1 MASEPLVRFYD
12 LSGPKPWSP
21 ACWRTRYA
29 LNFKRIPFECV
40 KLSYPA
46 VKPKCRELLSPTI
59 EDRDAT
65 VPIIEILQGPYVVLN
80 DSTPI
85 AKLLNERFT
94 EKDGY
99 SEIKL
104 VKEVEKYEEEIMFRQ
119 RAIFRWIS
127 CDVWKNALDD
137 KDGSK
142 EYYRTTREINLGPLE
157 TITERRGG
165 GDAAVYEDHKVQWLG
180 LKERMAKEDGT
191 GERESSHLKL
201 DWDLWDWQI
210 IASYIDF
217 YDASLFRWVEAANA
231 EKGLRLMNLYED
243 DTFTKLM
250 NKVKRYEGGPGG
262 L

>member
-29 LNFKRIPFECV
+29 LNFKRIPYECV
-40 KLSYPA
+40 KLPYPA

-65 VPIIEILQGPYVVLN
+65 VPIIEILQEPYVVLN

-85 AKLLNERFT
+85 AELLNERFS

-99 SEIKL
+99 PEIKM
-104 VKEVEKYEEEIMFRQ
+104 VKEVEKYEEETMFRQ
-119 RAIFRWIS
+119 RAIFRWI
-127 CDVWKNALDD
+127 CYDVWKNALDD
-137 KDGSK
+137 KDGSR
-142 EYYRTTREINLGPLE
+142 EYFKTTREVNLGSLE

-191 GERESSHLKL
+191 GERESLHLK
-201 DWDLWDWQI
+201 
-210 IASYIDF
+210 ID
-217 YDASLFRWVEAANA
+217 
-231 EKGLRLMNLYED
+231 
-243 DTFTKLM
+243 
-250 NKVKRYEGGPGG
+250 
-262 L
+262 